1 MVLVTNKI
9 TDQVA
14 EDLLKNIGKDD
25 LVHILLDMI
34 NPRDVLKTII
44 LTRAEQTR
52 LEQEVSKNTG
62 HRPYPCCWEC
72 KGIYK
77 VLQEVLIKNQLNESD
92 ILCTN
97 G

>member
-44 LTRAEQTR
+44 LTRA
-52 LEQEVSKNTG
+52 
-62 HRPYPCCWEC
+62 
-72 KGIYK
+72 
-77 VLQEVLIKNQLNESD
+77 
-92 ILCTN
+92 
-97 G
+97 